1 MVFKR
6 HSDDLW
12 LQEVSDL
19 PTTALQG
26 ETVTAAFALRY
37 LPEGDEWRAEGIELT
52 LASGGSI
59 MLWNETNWT
68 LKVSDGGWPEL
79 PDWAWPPEAWV
90 FEPIDD
96 LGGLASTKSSRPH
109 RSTTKS
115 ASCTAPRST
124 SPMGPS
130 RSAQVTSS
138 AGRWSARTDGPGR
151 VSQA

>member
-1 MVFKR
+1 M
-6 HSDDLW
+6 
-12 LQEVSDL
+12 SDL

-59 MLWNETNWT
+59 MLWNETDWT

-90 FEPIDD
+90 FEPIDG
-96 LGGLASTKSSRPH
+96 LGRPGLDEILTASPVHNEVGELYGATLGFPH
-109 RSTTKS
+109 GTLTVGSGDFISWTLVRK
-115 ASCTAPRST
+115 
-124 SPMGPS
+124 
-130 RSAQVTSS
+130 
-138 AGRWSARTDGPGR
+138 D
-151 VSQA
+151 